1 VPEADEIA
9 AHDMRGFIDTAVREA
24 QEYGVQGKAVTP
36 YILARI
42 VALSG
47 GRSLRTN
54 IALAKNNARVAA
66 EIAVAMHS

>member
-1 VPEADEIA
+1 
-9 AHDMRGFIDTAVREA
+9 MREA

-54 IALAKNNARVAA
+54 IALAQSNARRGSRNRRSHAFLTRVYLQ
-66 EIAVAMHS
+66 